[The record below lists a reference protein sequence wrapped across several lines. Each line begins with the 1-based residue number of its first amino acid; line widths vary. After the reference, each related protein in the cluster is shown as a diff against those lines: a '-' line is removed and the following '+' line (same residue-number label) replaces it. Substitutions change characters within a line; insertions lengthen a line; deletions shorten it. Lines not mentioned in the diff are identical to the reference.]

1 MIRVLEG
8 ATFTYYNLA
17 IGLITGFGVF
27 YFLLFKRT
35 VVDYHRF
42 LLLTVT
48 GLMLFLI
55 GGPVTELLLPSF
67 VHWVHGIAALMV
79 IFGLYDPL
87 ENDLRRDAWADV
99 LLQEPVQVRQ
109 QAEWM
114 LPIDDAI
121 LGLFHSKELILTP
134 AIIAYNIDYS
144 REEVNRRLSEL
155 ENRGF
160 VTKVER
166 GKYQITELGRQYIEG
181 TISDGALARLWYF
194 WRRDRGFEGD

>member
-1 MIRVLEG
+1 MLEN
-8 ATFTYYNLA
+8 AVFTYYNLV

-27 YFLLFKRT
+27 YFLFFKPT
-35 VVDYHRF
+35 VVDYHQF
-42 LLLTVT
+42 LILTVA
-48 GLMLFLI
+48 GLILFLI
-55 GGPVTELLLPSF
+55 GGPVTELVFPSL

-79 IFGLYDPL
+79 IFGLYNPL

-114 LPIDDAI
+114 MPVDDAI
-121 LGLFHSKELILTP
+121 LDLFHSKELILTP

-160 VTKVER
+160 VIKIER

-181 TISDGALARLWYF
+181 SVSHGPLARF
-194 WRRDRGFEGD
+194 WTRFQKDQGF

>member
-1 MIRVLEG
+1 MIQTVL
-8 ATFTYYNLA
+8 FTYYNLVV
-17 IGLITGFGVF
+17 GLVTGVGVF
-27 YFLLFKRT
+27 YFLFFKPT

-42 LLLTVT
+42 LLLTVS

-55 GGPVTELLLPSF
+55 GGPITDLSLPSL
-67 VHWVHGIAALMV
+67 VHWVHGVAALLV
-79 IFGLYDPL
+79 IVGLYDPL

-99 LLQEPVQVRQ
+99 LLQEPGQIRQ

-114 LPIDDAI
+114 MPVDDAI
-121 LGLFHSKELILTP
+121 LGLFHSKELVLTP
-134 AIIAYNIDYS
+134 AIIAYNIHYS

-181 TISDGALARLWYF
+181 SISRGPLARF
-194 WRRDRGFEGD
+194 REERDCRKRP